1 LDLQS
6 RNDVVSFILIDFIV
20 FVSGKSKD
28 LDEVRIIRKVVGRQV
43 DRQVCMSA
51 LSLSRWDIHLAIKIV
66 RLVNQVYDEQG
77 IRLELNHDSTLKILQ
92 ENEWDVAKAADAI
105 LHRDQQYF

>member
-1 LDLQS
+1 
-6 RNDVVSFILIDFIV
+6 
-20 FVSGKSKD
+20 
-28 LDEVRIIRKVVGRQV
+28 
-43 DRQVCMSA
+43 MAA

-105 LHRDQQYF
+105 LHRDQQYFWSVETNWGKFILILGTKVYIL